1 MRDGKIVRNDAYT
14 DNMTIGRK
22 LGLMPPLGSPV
33 EERMSKAFNV
43 RTKIAGKLVAPHGT
57 PEEVASVERMSHSLV
72 NKLLHGPI
80 QEIKA
85 RAEAGSPL
93 ESSEIR
99 RRLLALDGLDVEL
112 HRPRH
117 ESP

>member
-1 MRDGKIVRNDAYT
+1 MIQELRDGA
-14 DNMTIGRK
+14 
-22 LGLMPPLGSPV
+22 
-33 EERMSKAFNV
+33 ERIRRHELSRALKRMELS
-43 RTKIAGKLVAPHGT
+43 
-57 PEEVASVERMSHSLV
+57 PEEAAAVERMSHSLV

-117 ESP
+117 NSP

>member
-1 MRDGKIVRNDAYT
+1 MELST
-14 DNMTIGRK
+14 
-22 LGLMPPLGSPV
+22 
-33 EERMSKAFNV
+33 EEA
-43 RTKIAGKLVAPHGT
+43 
-57 PEEVASVERMSHSLV
+57 ASVERMSYSLV

-93 ESSEIR
+93 ESSEVR
-99 RRLLALDGLDVEL
+99 RHLMALDGLDVEL
-112 HRPRH
+112 HSR

>member
-1 MRDGKIVRNDAYT
+1 
-14 DNMTIGRK
+14 
-22 LGLMPPLGSPV
+22 
-33 EERMSKAFNV
+33 MSY
-43 RTKIAGKLVAPHGT
+43 
-57 PEEVASVERMSHSLV
+57 SLV

-93 ESSEIR
+93 ESSEVR

-112 HRPRH
+112 HRSRH
-117 ESP
+117 QSR

>member
-1 MRDGKIVRNDAYT
+1 MK
-14 DNMTIGRK
+14 
-22 LGLMPPLGSPV
+22 
-33 EERMSKAFNV
+33 RMELS
-43 RTKIAGKLVAPHGT
+43 
-57 PEEVASVERMSHSLV
+57 PEEAASVERMSHSLV

-93 ESSEIR
+93 ESSEVR

-112 HRPRH
+112 HRSRH
-117 ESP
+117 QSR

>member
-1 MRDGKIVRNDAYT
+1 MISPAVLEFTGWLSTLHVVPLIQELRDGAEQIRRHELARV
-14 DNMTIGRK
+14 
-22 LGLMPPLGSPV
+22 LS
-33 EERMSKAFNV
+33 RMELS
-43 RTKIAGKLVAPHGT
+43 
-57 PEEVASVERMSHSLV
+57 PEEAASVERMSYSLV

-93 ESSEIR
+93 ESSEVR
-99 RRLLALDGLDVEL
+99 RRLMALDGLDVEL